1 MWTCPRCGREFKNK
15 NQAHSCK
22 LIDKDQLFE
31 KRPPQLRRIYKK
43 IVSFVDT
50 LGEFKEEAVPPDVIF
65 FKTISTFLGVK
76 VKATHLEVEF
86 FLDHH
91 EDNPV
96 VSKFLQ
102 TSAHRFAH
110 VVPVDDLNEIDTQ
123 LKKWIKDSYQL
134 VLAKKTR

>member
-15 NQAHSCK
+15 NQAHSCR

-50 LGEFKEEAVPPDVIF
+50 LGEFKEETVPPDVIF

-76 VKATHLEVEF
+76 VKSTHLEVEF

-96 VSKFLQ
+96 VSKSLQ

-123 LKKWIKDSYQL
+123 LKNWIKHSYQL

>member
-22 LIDKDQLFE
+22 RIDREQLFD
-31 KRPPQLRRIYKK
+31 KRPPKLKTIYKK
-43 IVSFVDT
+43 IVSFVKT
-50 LGEFKEEAVPPDVIF
+50 LGEFKEETVPPDVIF

-91 EDNPV
+91 ENNPV

-102 TSAHRFAH
+102 TSAYRFAH
-110 VVPVDDLNEIDTQ
+110 VVPIDDLDEIDTQ
-123 LKKWIKDSYQL
+123 LKNWIKHSYQL